1 MFAPAPQTAPPA
13 PAFSSNPVPAFTE
26 SQAPSFARPVASQPV
41 PPAPVTS
48 GRPSARIYG
57 EDLIADLFE
66 SMHDLHFSRDA
77 VEGGDFCLQLAMAKL
92 PSLAGIVQ
100 LYDINHREFLV
111 TNTRGEG
118 TETLLLRRYPETDAL
133 LAAAMRKRRA
143 VVIGN
148 AVESEAATNERY
160 VAIGGARS
168 LIIAP
173 VMQAGRFLGAIELVN
188 PIDGEPFSESDGN
201 AVSYIAEQLAEFVA
215 ARGVVTDPERI
226 SLRPQR

>member
-1 MFAPAPQTAPPA
+1 M
-13 PAFSSNPVPAFTE
+13 
-26 SQAPSFARPVASQPV
+26 SQPV
-41 PPAPVTS
+41 PAAPLAATTPS
-48 GRPSARIYG
+48 GRIHG

-77 VEGGDFCLQLAMAKL
+77 VEGGDFCLGLAMAKL

-118 TETLLLRRYPETDAL
+118 TEKLLLRRFPETDPL
-133 LAAAMRKRRA
+133 LASAMRKRRA

-148 AVESEAATNERY
+148 ATEGDAATNERY
-160 VAIGGARS
+160 AAIGGARS

-188 PIDGEPFSESDGN
+188 PIDGVPFTESDGN

-226 SLRPQR
+226 SARPHQH